1 MIDFHSHILPNIDD
15 GSTSMEESVKLIK
28 EAAQAGFTG
37 IISTSHYLQNY
48 YECDEAE
55 RTGLLAELAE
65 QVKMADVKSSGG
77 IGKEK
82 SSDDDTSSFAEYS
95 RMPKL
100 YLGNEIYI
108 TTEMVELL
116 EERKASTINGT
127 NYVLFE
133 LPMNSKPLFVK
144 EVVYKL
150 IENGYKPIIAHPE
163 RYSYVKE
170 DIEYVRDLKNMGAL
184 FQSNYGSVIGMYGS
198 SAKKTL
204 KKLLKEDLISFLGSD
219 VHAVGQIYPQIP
231 KILKKLEKWISA
243 EKLEELTTLNAEKV
257 LES

>member
-1 MIDFHSHILPNIDD
+1 MIDFHAHILPNIDD
-15 GSTSMEESVKLIK
+15 GSASMEESINLIK
-28 EAAQAGFTG
+28 EAQQAGFTG

-55 RTGLLAELAE
+55 RRRILAELAN
-65 QVKMADVKSSGG
+65 QVKVADV
-77 IGKEK
+77 E
-82 SSDDDTSSFAEYS
+82 AEI
-95 RMPKL
+95 PKL
-100 YLGNEIYI
+100 YLGSEIYI
-108 TTEMVELL
+108 STDIVELL
-116 EERKASTINGT
+116 EEGKASTINGT

-133 LPMNSKPLFVK
+133 LPMNSKPLFAK

-170 DIEYVRDLKNMGAL
+170 DIEFVRELKSMGAL
-184 FQSNYGSVIGMYGS
+184 FQSNYGSVIGMYGG

-219 VHAVGQIYPQIP
+219 VHAVGQIYPKIP
-231 KILKKLEKWISA
+231 KILRKLEKWISP
-243 EKLEELTTLNAEKV
+243 EKLKELTTLNAEEILMK
-257 LES
+257 

>member
-1 MIDFHSHILPNIDD
+1 MIDFHAHILPNIDD
-15 GSTSMEESVKLIK
+15 GSASMEESINLIK
-28 EAAQAGFTG
+28 EAEQAGFTG

-65 QVKMADVKSSGG
+65 QVKVAD
-77 IGKEK
+77 
-82 SSDDDTSSFAEYS
+82 AEAE
-95 RMPKL
+95 MPKL
-100 YLGNEIYI
+100 YLGSEIYI
-108 TTEMVELL
+108 STDIVELL
-116 EERKASTINGT
+116 KEGKASTINET

-150 IENGYKPIIAHPE
+150 IENGYNPIIAHPE

-170 DIEYVRDLKNMGAL
+170 NIEFVRELKNMGAL

-219 VHAVGQIYPQIP
+219 VHAVGQIYPKVP
-231 KILKKLEKWISA
+231 KILRKLEKWISP
-243 EKLEELTTLNAEKV
+243 EKLKELTTLNAEEILMK
-257 LES
+257 

>member
-1 MIDFHSHILPNIDD
+1 MIDFHAHILPNIDD
-15 GSTSMEESVKLIK
+15 GSASMEESINLIK
-28 EAAQAGFTG
+28 EAEQAGFTG

-48 YECDEAE
+48 YESDEEE
-55 RTGLLAELAE
+55 RRRILAELAE
-65 QVKMADVKSSGG
+65 QVKMAD
-77 IGKEK
+77 
-82 SSDDDTSSFAEYS
+82 AEAEI
-95 RMPKL
+95 PKL
-100 YLGNEIYI
+100 YLGSEIYI
-108 TTEMVELL
+108 STDIVELL
-116 EERKASTINGT
+116 EEGKASTINGT

-133 LPMNSKPLFVK
+133 LPMNSKPLFAK

-170 DIEYVRDLKNMGAL
+170 DIEFVRELKSMGAL
-184 FQSNYGSVIGMYGS
+184 FQSNYGSVIGMYGG

-219 VHAVGQIYPQIP
+219 VHAVGQIYTKVP
-231 KILKKLEKWISA
+231 KILRKLEKWISP
-243 EKLEELTTLNAEKV
+243 EKLQELTTLNAEKV

>member
-48 YECDEAE
+48 YESDEEE
-55 RTGLLAELAE
+55 RKGLLAELAE

-77 IGKEK
+77 ISKEK

-184 FQSNYGSVIGMYGS
+184 FQANYGSVIGMYGS

>member
-1 MIDFHSHILPNIDD
+1 MIDFHAHILPNIDD
-15 GSTSMEESVKLIK
+15 GSTSMEESINLIK
-28 EAAQAGFTG
+28 EAEQAGFTG

-48 YECDEAE
+48 YECDEKE
-55 RTGLLAELAE
+55 RRRILAELAN
-65 QVKMADVKSSGG
+65 QVKVAD
-77 IGKEK
+77 
-82 SSDDDTSSFAEYS
+82 AEAE
-95 RMPKL
+95 MPKL
-100 YLGNEIYI
+100 YLGSEIYI
-108 TTEMVELL
+108 STDIVELL
-116 EERKASTINGT
+116 KEGKASTINGT

-150 IENGYKPIIAHPE
+150 IENGYNPIIAHPE

-170 DIEYVRDLKNMGAL
+170 NIEFVRELKNMGAL
-184 FQSNYGSVIGMYGS
+184 FQSNYGSVIGMYGG

-219 VHAVGQIYPQIP
+219 VHAVGQIYPKVP
-231 KILKKLEKWISA
+231 KILRKLEKWISP
-243 EKLEELTTLNAEKV
+243 EKLQELTTLNAEKV